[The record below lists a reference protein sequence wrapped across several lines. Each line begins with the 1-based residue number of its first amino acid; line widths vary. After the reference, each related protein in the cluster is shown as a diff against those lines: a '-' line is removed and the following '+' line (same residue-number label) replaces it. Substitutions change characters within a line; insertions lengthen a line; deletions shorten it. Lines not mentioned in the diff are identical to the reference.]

1 MRKEN
6 HWLVLINSK
15 FSPYYFCILIFFAI
29 GCSSQKKALS
39 KRDHHRPTVT
49 HPPKSK
55 PDTPEEVYAP
65 ERLETPE
72 KEISPLAE
80 EHSTLHKIIR
90 IARSYTGTPYS
101 WGGTT
106 RSGMDCSGLLYIA
119 FQACGLPLPR
129 TSQEQS
135 KLGKHISL
143 YDLQPGDLVFFAAQK
158 KNPSRIT
165 HVGMVTEVRGK
176 HDVQFIHASTKLGV
190 VENNIYSDYYRGI
203 FVKARRVF

>member
-1 MRKEN
+1 MNKEDN
-6 HWLVLINSK
+6 RLVFINSK
-15 FSPYYFCILIFFAI
+15 FSFYYICILIFLAF
-29 GCSSQKKALS
+29 GCSSQKKASS
-39 KRDHHRPTVT
+39 KRNYHRPAVT
-49 HPPKSK
+49 QP
-55 PDTPEEVYAP
+55 P
-65 ERLETPE
+65 ERKADIPEKTYHPELERE
-72 KEISPLAE
+72 KEIIHPVE
-80 EHSTLHKIIR
+80 EHDPLYKIIN

-119 FQACGLPLPR
+119 FQACGIPLPR

-135 KLGKHISL
+135 KLGRNISL
-143 YDLQPGDLVFFAAQK
+143 YDLQPGDLVFFAAK
-158 KNPSRIT
+158 KSTPNRIT

-176 HDVQFIHASTKLGV
+176 HDVQFIHASSKLGV